1 MSFQQLAG
9 MFPMNVPMTGHT
21 VPGQPTRY
29 PSKTVTYHDN
39 TIEPALRQETVV
51 NPLRGPMKYMGMH
64 GQHTSKHP
72 MMQKLLEL
80 LGKKAP
86 GHPLAGPAQQPHM
99 SEGYQRVR
107 EDLSWRGRT
116 GGVPKVKAV

>member
-39 TIEPALRQETVV
+39 TIEPALRQQTVV
-51 NPLRGPMKYMGMH
+51 NPISGPMKFMGMH

-72 MMQKLLEL
+72 MMQKLLDL

-86 GHPLAGPAQQPHM
+86 GSAPTPHM
-99 SEGYQRVR
+99 SGYQRVA

-116 GGVPKVKAV
+116 GEGVPKVKTV